1 MPILSVREV
10 IRLEYMLAQKKV
22 SVYVTNSVRKRTIY
36 LKGKLAQFLNLKE
49 GFIVS
54 QCAKELTKSS
64 KIGYVSA
71 AAPYLIVFPCFFLV
85 FLPI

>member
-36 LKGKLAQFLNLKE
+36 LKGKLAQFLNL
-49 GFIVS
+49 
-54 QCAKELTKSS
+54 
-64 KIGYVSA
+64 
-71 AAPYLIVFPCFFLV
+71 
-85 FLPI
+85 